1 MKKTYIKP
9 EIRIFETK
17 IENNIMAGSDYGT
30 GEGTGSGTTS
40 TFDARK
46 NTYFDEEWDDEE

>member
-17 IENNIMAGSDYGT
+17 IENNIMAGSDGT
-30 GEGTGSGTTS
+30 SFGSGTTS
-40 TFDARK
+40 SIEVRK
-46 NTYFDEEWDDEE
+46 QTYYDEEWDDE

>member
-17 IENNIMAGSDYGT
+17 IENNIMAGSDGT
-30 GEGTGSGTTS
+30 SVGSGTTS
-40 TFDARK
+40 TFEVRK
-46 NTYFDEEWDDEE
+46 NTYYDEEWDDE

>member
-17 IENNIMAGSDYGT
+17 IENNIMAGSDGT
-30 GEGTGSGTTS
+30 SFGTGTTS
-40 TFDARK
+40 IFEVRK
-46 NTYFDEEWDDEE
+46 QTYYDEEWDDE